1 MKIVYVGAHNEVD
14 SIYGIFR
21 KNDPRDLPEDQAK
34 RLLKGDEFQEAK
46 EVKEVKKEVKK

>member
-1 MKIVYVGAHNEVD
+1 MRIVYVGSYKEVD

-21 KNDPRDLPEDQAK
+21 KNDPRDIPEDQAK

-46 EVKEVKKEVKK
+46 EVKKGVK